1 MAADNPL
8 NVYDFEAL
16 ARSRMEPGAY
26 DYFAGGAADE
36 RTLAENCRAFQRIAF
51 RPHVLI
57 DVSVVDPSTR
67 VLGRPLSFPVMLAP
81 TALNRLGHPDGEVA
95 AARAAGAAGTAMV
108 LSTTASSTIEEVAQA
123 ASGDLWFQLYVYRDR
138 SVTHDLVQ
146 RAEASGYRALVLTV
160 DLPRMGRARAP

>member
-36 RTLAENCRAFQRIAF
+36 RTLAENCRAFQRVAF

-57 DVSVVDPSTR
+57 DVSVVDTSTR

-95 AARAAGAAGTAMV
+95 AASTRRTCECPSLRPSPDRATRGRYGHSYPFRAGHKGIPTR
-108 LSTTASSTIEEVAQA
+108 
-123 ASGDLWFQLYVYRDR
+123 G
-138 SVTHDLVQ
+138 
-146 RAEASGYRALVLTV
+146 G
-160 DLPRMGRARAP
+160 